1 MKCSEKFTN
10 NVSIGS
16 QEKKNSIDGKINVG
30 LQLSLS
36 WAPKTTLIF
45 QIALSRLEFNLADCL
60 AKLALTCNVMCVYI
74 YIHMLQSHTLEPNWI
89 GAFHNF
95 NQFGEKNI
103 RLTFNLVS
111 QLYFN
116 YQIIS

>member
-1 MKCSEKFTN
+1 MFLLGAKK
-10 NVSIGS
+10 
-16 QEKKNSIDGKINVG
+16 KKNSIAGKINVG